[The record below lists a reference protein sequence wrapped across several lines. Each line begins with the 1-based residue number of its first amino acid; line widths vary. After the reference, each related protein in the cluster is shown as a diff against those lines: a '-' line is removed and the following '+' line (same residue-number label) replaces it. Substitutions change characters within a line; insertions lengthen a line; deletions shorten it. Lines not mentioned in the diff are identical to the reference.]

1 MREEG
6 GREWPRAEAVCR
18 PRRDRAALVR
28 ACRSFAVSPADNDQP
43 RAFARL
49 EAQSVERDCEDVD
62 AKRAAEELLFL
73 EHDIAVATEAI
84 LGDGKAGAFD
94 REPTAL
100 DEQSGRESGRER
112 RGQKGCDEGVG
123 RT

>member
-1 MREEG
+1 MREER

-62 AKRAAEELLFL
+62 AKRAVEELLFL

-94 REPTAL
+94 RETPAL
-100 DEQSGRESGRER
+100 DERSEEHTSEIQPLMRNSYA
-112 RGQKGCDEGVG
+112 VFF
-123 RT
+123 